1 MMNQALDDMD
11 MVIGVNSG
19 GPRIPIGQLARAMQ
33 KAPTY
38 TNISVN
44 NSQVGVL
51 NNGEIARID
60 AAITLT
66 KDSDVEA
73 IGQQLQLLTQAVVNA
88 NDVDAAIKTELI
100 DLVQSLSEQIIGK
113 RKPSVIRSLLGSI
126 EERAKGFNAIAAA
139 ASTLAQAVH
148 SLFFS

>member
-11 MVIGVNSG
+11 MVVGINSG
-19 GPRIPIGQLARAMQ
+19 GPRLPVGQLARAMQ

-38 TNISVN
+38 TNIRVS

-51 NNGEIARID
+51 NTGEIARID

-73 IGQQLQLLTQAVVNA
+73 IGGQLQLLTQAIVNA
-88 NDVDAAIKTELI
+88 SDIDAAIKTDLI
-100 DLVQSLSEQIIGK
+100 DLLQSLSEQIIGK

-126 EERAKGFNAIAAA
+126 EERAKGFNSIATA
-139 ASTLAQAVH
+139 ASTLAKAVY
-148 SLFFS
+148 SLFS